1 MFSPMLVQN
10 PAMSHCAPSAR
21 HFTLH
26 SHFHPPTPDSC
37 RFGVA
42 IRTPGGALARSGRRF
57 GATSGALWGRFRRC
71 FGGAFPGP
79 SRSAPSQLP
88 PPPPLPFLPFKTP
101 LQKQSFCAPPP
112 PTPPFAQHPH
122 VLFQRSC
129 VAGQPAAPYDP
140 LVRVVAS
147 FLIAVQ
153 LLLTAP
159 ALANHHDDEQ
169 GGLPVDDKAGGARIK
184 AERAD
189 GRLDIR
195 VRTPGQKQ
203 WIDLASFVMKE
214 NARPY
219 LHPVRDASGKVV
231 LTEDKPAD
239 HPWQHGIFTGF
250 HRVNGFNYWK
260 EDQGRQ
266 RFVRLM
272 DLKESSDRVSWRAL
286 VELVAPSGDVVLEEE
301 DAITIYAPEDA
312 GTYIIDFD
320 LLLRARDKDVTF
332 GKYFVGGL
340 AVRMPWDSKNP
351 RQTHLNSEG
360 KRNREC
366 EQNRARWCNVE
377 RPFGSFAK
385 ELGKETFGIAI
396 FDHPDNP
403 NHPCGWRADEQGLI
417 NPNVSFGAD
426 WSIAAGKQQ
435 LFKYRLLVYRGSA
448 TPEQLE
454 ARYKVFAGEG
464 LKSGQ

>member
-1 MFSPMLVQN
+1 MSN
-10 PAMSHCAPSAR
+10 PR
-21 HFTLH
+21 
-26 SHFHPPTPDSC
+26 
-37 RFGVA
+37 
-42 IRTPGGALARSGRRF
+42 
-57 GATSGALWGRFRRC
+57 
-71 FGGAFPGP
+71 
-79 SRSAPSQLP
+79 
-88 PPPPLPFLPFKTP
+88 
-101 LQKQSFCAPPP
+101 
-112 PTPPFAQHPH
+112 
-122 VLFQRSC
+122 
-129 VAGQPAAPYDP
+129 VAGPLAAPYDP
-140 LVRVVAS
+140 LVRVAAS

-153 LLLTAP
+153 LLLTAH
-159 ALANHHDDEQ
+159 ARSHHHDGDERR
-169 GGLPVDDKAGGARIK
+169 PVDNNARIK

-189 GRLDIR
+189 GRLDILAR
-195 VRTPGQKQ
+195 GPDQKQKQ
-203 WIDLASFVMKE
+203 WIDLASFNMKE

-219 LHPVRDASGKVV
+219 LHPVRDATGKVI

-266 RFVRLM
+266 RFVRRV
-272 DLKESSDRVSWRAL
+272 DLKEMADRVSWRAL
-286 VELVAPSGDVVLEEE
+286 VELVAPNGEVVLEEE
-301 DAITIYAPEDA
+301 DAITIHAPEDA
-312 GTYIIDFD
+312 DSYIIDFD
-320 LLLRARDKDVTF
+320 LLLRARPRDKDVNF

-366 EQNRARWCNVE
+366 EQSRARWCNVE
-377 RPFGSFAK
+377 RPFGALGK

-435 LFKYRLLVYRGSA
+435 LFKYRMVVYRGSA
-448 TPEQLE
+448 TQEQLS
-454 ARYKVFAGEG
+454 ARFKTFAGDG
-464 LKSGQ
+464 LKRGQ